1 MSLRHLMLAAGVAL
15 AAAVAGAPVDAVAA
29 PPGSKNFTPP
39 GYVPNYFSGEAPS
52 FQGNAATQPVQ
63 PGASQPRVGPGFAAP
78 QSTVAAASRGL
89 GRRHAVRAAQGRGRL
104 RLAHGRATAHR
115 QLVDA
120 RAGHAGTGR
129 ARVATSAR
137 APGPRVAQA
146 RHGPATSKAVAARSR
161 PAPGKGRSAARG
173 HG

>member
-15 AAAVAGAPVDAVAA
+15 ALAVAGAPVHAVAA

-52 FQGNAATQPVQ
+52 FQGNATGRPAPS
-63 PGASQPRVGPGFAAP
+63 GASQPRVGPGFVAP
-78 QSTVAAASRGL
+78 ASRGTVAVASRGV
-89 GRRHAVRAAQGRGRL
+89 GRRHAARAARGRGQF
-104 RLAHGRATAHR
+104 RLAHGRATTYR
-115 QLVDA
+115 QSVHA
-120 RAGHAGTGR
+120 RVGR
-129 ARVATSAR
+129 AQVARSAR

-146 RHGPATSKAVAARSR
+146 QHGPARSKAVATGSR

>member
-15 AAAVAGAPVDAVAA
+15 AASVAGAPVHAVAA

-52 FQGNAATQPVQ
+52 FQGNATGRPAPS
-63 PGASQPRVGPGFAAP
+63 GAGPGFAAP
-78 QSTVAAASRGL
+78 APRGTVAVASRGS
-89 GRRHAVRAAQGRGRL
+89 GRHYAVPAAHGRGRV
-104 RLAHGRATAHR
+104 RLAHGRATSHR
-115 QLVDA
+115 QLVHA
-120 RAGHAGTGR
+120 RAGR
-129 ARVATSAR
+129 AQVARSVR
-137 APGPRVAQA
+137 APAPRVAQA
-146 RHGPATSKAVAARSR
+146 QHGPSRSRAVAARSR

>member
-78 QSTVAAASRGL
+78 APQSTVAAASRGL

-115 QLVDA
+115 QLV
-120 RAGHAGTGR
+120 HAGVGR
-129 ARVATSAR
+129 VWVATSAR

-146 RHGPATSKAVAARSR
+146 RQGPARGKAVAARSR
-161 PAPGKGRSAARG
+161 PAPGKGKSAARG